1 MAEFAASNIQIVAAN
16 QNVLFTETPIPC
28 TRGLVTHRAGSGL
41 FNLRGNC
48 SQCRARYKVDFG
60 GNIAV
65 SAGGTAGPISIAI
78 AVDGE
83 PLASSVAT
91 VTPTAAEA
99 FFNVATSEYI
109 DVTKGCCASLSI
121 RNVSGQSIDVSNA
134 NLIVTRVC

>member
-1 MAEFAASNIQIVAAN
+1 MPEYTAIAAQTVAAN
-16 QNVLFTETPIPC
+16 QNVLFTEAPIPC
-28 TRGLVTHRAGSGL
+28 TKGLVTHRAGSGL

-48 SQCRARYKVDFG
+48 SQCRVRYKVDFI

-65 SAGGTAGPISIAI
+65 STGGTPGPISVAI

-83 PLASSVAT
+83 PLPSSIAT

-99 FFNVATSEYI
+99 FFNVAASEYV

-121 RNVSGQSIDVSNA
+121 RNVSGEAIDVIHA
-134 NLIVTRVC
+134 NLIITRVC

>member
-1 MAEFAASNIQIVAAN
+1 MPEYTAIATQTVAAN

-28 TRGLVTHRAGSGL
+28 TKGLVTHRAGSGL

-83 PLASSVAT
+83 PLTSSIAT

>member
-1 MAEFAASNIQIVAAN
+1 MPEYTAIATQTVAAN
-16 QNVLFTETPIPC
+16 QNVLFTEAPIPC
-28 TRGLVTHRAGSGL
+28 TKGLVTHRVDSGL

-48 SQCRARYKVDFG
+48 SQCRVRYKVDFI

-65 SAGGTAGPISIAI
+65 STGGTPGPISVAI

-83 PLASSVAT
+83 PLPSSVAT

-99 FFNVATSEYI
+99 FFNVAASEYV

-121 RNVSGQSIDVSNA
+121 RNVSGEAIDVSNA
-134 NLIVTRVC
+134 NLIITRVC